1 MPSLWL
7 LLNHISNELIS
18 VSDNPRFEAEL
29 LLAHAL
35 NITRAELL
43 SKIKE
48 EINYPKQLNK
58 WIERRKRHEP
68 IAYILGYTEFFGL
81 KIETVPPIFIPR
93 PETELLVEEALKII
107 EVNNKEI
114 FNILELCTGTGCI
127 SIAIYKNTN
136 KKVKCFAIDIN
147 ENAVKLAQ
155 HNAKENKVSVNF
167 IVGNLFTSIDNK
179 NKFDIILAN
188 PPYIPEKNRDDLPTS
203 VKDYE
208 DSKALFCQDDGT
220 YIIHQIISEA
230 RRYLT
235 INGWLLTE
243 IGDDQKELVEKIF
256 QENGYDNIETIFD
269 LQKLPRV
276 VKGNWNGI
284 K

>member
-7 LLNHISNELIS
+7 LLNHISNELIP

-29 LLAHAL
+29 LLAHVL

-48 EINYPKQLNK
+48 EISIPEQFYQ
-58 WIERRKRHEP
+58 WIERRKKHEP

-81 KIETVPPIFIPR
+81 KIKTVPPIFIPR

-107 EVNNKEI
+107 GIKEKET

-127 SIAIYKNTN
+127 SIAIYKNTK

-147 ENAVKLAQ
+147 ENAVKLAK

-167 IVGNLFTSIDNK
+167 IVSNLFTSIDNI

-188 PPYIPEKNRDDLPTS
+188 PPYIPENNRDVLPPT
-203 VKDYE
+203 VRDYE
-208 DSKALFCQDDGT
+208 DSQALFCQGDGT
-220 YIIHQIISEA
+220 HIIHEIISEA
-230 RRYLT
+230 RKYLNT
-235 INGWLLTE
+235 DAGLLLE
-243 IGDDQKELVEKIF
+243 IGDNQRELVERIF
-256 QENGYDNIETIFD
+256 QKNGYDNIETLFD

-276 VKGNWNGI
+276 VKGNWKG